1 MQNAYH
7 VLIVLNEDSVC
18 IGVARVGSDSQ
29 NLQVSTL
36 SEMTT
41 IDLGPPLHS
50 LVIVGQLHPLE
61 ADMLRQFASVTRNAL
76 CKLCVEDAT
85 WNCCSHEGT
94 TGRWVKTPKTRTGGP
109 QCTWPQKLVHIF
121 GFKSEVVDTLFFSYV
136 SVSICLSLN

>member
-85 WNCCSHEGT
+85 
-94 TGRWVKTPKTRTGGP
+94 
-109 QCTWPQKLVHIF
+109 
-121 GFKSEVVDTLFFSYV
+121 
-136 SVSICLSLN
+136 